1 VENLI
6 SNTGSEV
13 EMKVI
18 CWTFL
23 TDENYTVLNEL
34 DNVHK
39 DALFKEMRRH
49 GYMFDSFYRSSEY
62 GVPVFSDGCRLVV
75 NEDTWAKIMAELL
88 GMNDW
93 QLCRDWAETGIPEGA
108 SLVLPKPEDWGGEYD
123 SDHFYH
129 YVEVAEAYVSFV
141 ARKEGKSGRSIDDFV
156 KEREAMLL
164 YPLIRDRKLN
174 MIDASKQIG
183 VKVGE
188 LRDIYAQNGMTEYLL
203 TDDELDEEIRNYA
216 RFLKNL
222 KLNSVRIKAEDD

>member
-1 VENLI
+1 
-6 SNTGSEV
+6 
-13 EMKVI
+13 MKEKLKVV

-23 TDENYTVLNEL
+23 TDGNYSTLNEL
-34 DNVHK
+34 DKVHK
-39 DALFKEMRRH
+39 DALLNEMRSH
-49 GYMFDSFYRSSEY
+49 GYMFDSFYRTSEY
-62 GVPVFSDGCRLVV
+62 GVPVFSDGNRFDTD
-75 NEDTWAKIMAELL
+75 EETWAMLMAELL

-93 QLCRDWAETGIPEGA
+93 QLCLDWAETGIPEGA

-123 SDHFYH
+123 SDHFNR
-129 YVEVAEAYVSFV
+129 YVEAVEGYVSFV
-141 ARKEGKSGRSIDDFV
+141 ARKEGKRRRLIDDFV

-216 RFLKNL
+216 RFLKTL
-222 KLNSVRIKAEDD
+222 KTE